1 MKNSFLFRLRH
12 TFSYFS
18 GLKKTEMALKDKLN
32 GRIDQFNTWRTTHM
46 SDRRF
51 MILLS
56 VPTGFLAGAAAVII
70 KKLAHGIRDLVNLL
84 YNHVEVTYVQDTPFS
99 YSHLLYFVCP
109 AIGILL
115 TILFCKFVLKKDVG
129 HGIPGI
135 LYAIR
140 KNKGKVSRSS
150 TWSSIVTSALTVGFG
165 GSVGLEG
172 PSVSTGGSIGS
183 NIAQA
188 LKLDYKH
195 TIQLIGMG
203 GAAALAAIFQAPIT
217 GIVFALEVFMID
229 LSLNALVP
237 IICSSFVAILTAYFF
252 LGQTVE
258 YPAAIAEGFIPS
270 NALYYVLLGLFAGLV
285 SAYFLKVTFG
295 VEKRFKR
302 VESPWARFLIGGLML
317 GILIFLFPAL
327 YGEGYDAINMALRG
341 GEGDYQKIFGD
352 TWFKWFMNRDFGF
365 IDYDL
370 VFIVLFGILILLK
383 AFATAFTFGAG
394 GVGGTFAPALFIG
407 AFTGLFF
414 ASLVNHL
421 QIAELDP
428 AKFALVGM
436 SGLVAGMLHAPLTG
450 IFLIAEITNGYAL
463 IVPLMIVSALSYAIN
478 RLFFKHSIYTN
489 SVAEKGV
496 EVTHNKDKSILNMMA
511 INQLIETNFSPID
524 PDSLF
529 RDLLPLVSSS
539 KRNIFPV
546 VDKHG
551 VFCGHVLFDDVRSIL
566 FDESYYDQSIQNFAV
581 LPDYVIHP
589 DESMEEIVQ
598 KFQKSGKYNIPVIQ
612 DGKYLGYISRA
623 NVFSAYRNM
632 MSEISED

>member
-1 MKNSFLFRLRH
+1 M
-12 TFSYFS
+12 T
-18 GLKKTEMALKDKLN
+18 
-32 GRIDQFNTWRTTHM
+32 
-46 SDRRF
+46 DRRF
-51 MILLS
+51 MLILS
-56 VPTGFLAGAAAVII
+56 IPAGFFAGAAAVVI
-70 KKLAHGIRDLVNLL
+70 KKLAHGIRDLV
-84 YNHVEVTYVQDTPFS
+84 YNHVINASFS

-115 TILFCKFVLKKDVG
+115 TILFCKFILKKDVG

-135 LYAIR
+135 LFAIR

-183 NIAQA
+183 NIAQI

-195 TIQLIGMG
+195 TI
-203 GAAALAAIFQAPIT
+203 
-217 GIVFALEVFMID
+217 
-229 LSLNALVP
+229 NALVP
-237 IICSSFVAILTAYFF
+237 IICSSFVAILTAYWF

-258 YPAAIAEGFIPS
+258 YPAVIAEGFIPS
-270 NALYYVLLGLFAGLV
+270 NALYYIGLGLFAGLV
-285 SAYFLKVTFG
+285 SAYFLKVTFS
-295 VEKRFKR
+295 VEKRFKK
-302 VESPWARFLIGGLML
+302 VQSPWVRFIVGGTLL
-317 GILIFLFPAL
+317 GVLIFLFPAL
-327 YGEGYDAINMALRG
+327 YGEGYEAINSALRG
-341 GEGDYQKIFGD
+341 DYSAVFGNP
-352 TWFKWFMNRDFGF
+352 WFARFKDF
-365 IDYDL
+365 DL
-370 VFIVLFGILILLK
+370 VVIILFAGMILLK

-414 ASLVNHL
+414 ATLVNYL
-421 QIAELDP
+421 GIGNLDP

-463 IVPLMIVSALSYAIN
+463 IVPLMIVSALAYAIN
-478 RLFFKHSIYTN
+478 RLFFSHSIYTN
-489 SVAEKGV
+489 AVAEQGV

-524 PDSLF
+524 PNCTF
-529 RDLLPLVSSS
+529 GDLLPLVSSS

-546 VDKHG
+546 VDKEG
-551 VFCGHVLFDDVRSIL
+551 FFCGHVLFDDVRGIL
-566 FDESYYDQSIQNFAV
+566 FDASHYDQSIQNYAV

-589 DESMEEIVQ
+589 EEPMEEIVH
-598 KFQKSGKYNIPVIQ
+598 KFQQSGKYNIPVIQ
-612 DGKYLGYISRA
+612 GGKYLGYLSRA

>member
-1 MKNSFLFRLRH
+1 M
-12 TFSYFS
+12 
-18 GLKKTEMALKDKLN
+18 
-32 GRIDQFNTWRTTHM
+32 
-46 SDRRF
+46 
-51 MILLS
+51 
-56 VPTGFLAGAAAVII
+56 
-70 KKLAHGIRDLVNLL
+70 
-84 YNHVEVTYVQDTPFS
+84 
-99 YSHLLYFVCP
+99 
-109 AIGILL
+109 
-115 TILFCKFVLKKDVG
+115 
-129 HGIPGI
+129 
-135 LYAIR
+135 
-140 KNKGKVSRSS
+140 
-150 TWSSIVTSALTVGFG
+150 
-165 GSVGLEG
+165 GLEG

-183 NIAQA
+183 NIAQL

-229 LSLNALVP
+229 LSLNAIVP
-237 IICSSFVAILTAYFF
+237 IIVSSFVAILTAYFF

-270 NALYYVLLGLFAGLV
+270 NALYYVGLGLFAGLV
-285 SAYFLKVTFG
+285 SAYFLKVTFS

-302 VESPWARFLIGGLML
+302 IESPWTRFIIGATFL

-327 YGEGYDAINMALRG
+327 YGEGYEAINSALRG
-341 GEGDYQKIFGD
+341 DYSPVFGNA
-352 TWFKWFMNRDFGF
+352 WFAQFKDR
-365 IDYDL
+365 DL
-370 VFIVLFGILILLK
+370 VVLILFAGMILLK

-414 ASLVNHL
+414 ALMVNYL
-421 QIAELDP
+421 GIGDLDP

-463 IVPLMIVSALSYAIN
+463 IVPLMIVSALAYAIN
-478 RLFFKHSIYTN
+478 RLFFSHSIYTN
-489 SVAEKGV
+489 AVAEQGV

-524 PDSLF
+524 PNCTF
-529 RDLLPLVSSS
+529 GDLLPLVASS

-546 VDKHG
+546 VDKDG
-551 VFCGHVLFDDVRSIL
+551 FFCGHVLFDDVRAIL
-566 FDESYYDQSIQNFAV
+566 FDSSHYNQSIQNYAV

-589 DESMEEIVQ
+589 DEPMEEIVH
-598 KFQKSGKYNIPVIQ
+598 KFQKSGKYNIPVIKE
-612 DGKYLGYISRA
+612 GKYLGYISRA
-623 NVFSAYRNM
+623 NVFSAYRSM